1 MPNRNPLIGQARGRK
16 RGFLHTRLSINLPIM
31 ENACRLPYMQQA
43 RCNPGSELMA
53 EVLRASIRDQ
63 LWHRM
68 RQDLAKFVPEIN
80 GNELLMCCTCG
91 RFLPRECFDL
101 EHLIPQQALK
111 KDPDVV
117 RTNPTTP
124 TNIRARNL
132 LLCKKRLTLNG
143 NVFYQN
149 GCNSWKGR
157 SYDKPISE
165 LISTKALEPKNC
177 SDVHIIAVLS
187 LAYLAMVAEFGYVVA
202 LMRSGLLL
210 REQFFRTRKYHVAL
224 PLKSQML
231 LAGGT
236 VTSFDAPIWT
246 EPFSFGFQ
254 RPGFCTV
261 AARNFG
267 IMVPISRDPR
277 EPFAIHLPIVPAKY
291 KLRPDFRTVFD

>member
-1 MPNRNPLIGQARGRK
+1 M
-16 RGFLHTRLSINLPIM
+16 T
-31 ENACRLPYMQQA
+31 
-43 RCNPGSELMA
+43 

-63 LWHRM
+63 LWHKM
-68 RQDLAKFVPEIN
+68 RQNLAKFVPEVN

-91 RFLPRECFDL
+91 RFLPQECFDL

-117 RTNPTTP
+117 RSNPATP
-124 TNIRARNL
+124 ANTRARNL
-132 LLCKKRLTLNG
+132 LLCKKRLMVKG
-143 NVFYQN
+143 KIIYPN
-149 GCNSWKGR
+149 GCNIWKGR
-157 SYDKPISE
+157 FYDKPISE
-165 LISTKALEPKNC
+165 LISTKALEPKNW
-177 SDVHIIAVLS
+177 SDMHIIAALI
-187 LAYLAMVAEFGYVVA
+187 LAYLAMVSEFGYIVA
-202 LMRSGLLL
+202 LMRNGLLI
-210 REQFFRTRKYHVAL
+210 REQFFSPGKYHVAL
-224 PLKSQML
+224 PLRSQML
-231 LAGGT
+231 LAGDT
-236 VTSFDAPIWT
+236 VTSSDAPIWT

>member
-1 MPNRNPLIGQARGRK
+1 M
-16 RGFLHTRLSINLPIM
+16 T
-31 ENACRLPYMQQA
+31 
-43 RCNPGSELMA
+43 

-63 LWHRM
+63 LWHKM

-91 RFLPRECFDL
+91 RFLPQECFDL

-117 RTNPTTP
+117 RDNPATP
-124 TNIRARNL
+124 ANTRARNF
-132 LLCKKRLTLNG
+132 LLCKKRLMVKGKL
-143 NVFYQN
+143 FYGN

-157 SYDKPISE
+157 FYDKPISG

-177 SDVHIIAVLS
+177 SDVHIIAALI
-187 LAYLAMVAEFGYVVA
+187 LAYLAMVAEFGYIVA
-202 LMRSGLLL
+202 LMRSGLLI
-210 REQFFRTRKYHVAL
+210 REQFFSPRKYHVAL

-231 LAGGT
+231 LAGDT
-236 VTSFDAPIWT
+236 VTSPDAPIWT
-246 EPFSFGFQ
+246 DPFSFGFQ

-267 IMVPISRDPR
+267 IMVPISHDPR
-277 EPFAIHLPIVPAKY
+277 EPSAIHLPIVPAIY